1 MRRPNPGTLSDFAA
15 PFADRIEDLD
25 DSGDWWVWRI
35 AHDRRGVERLV
46 ARQKAL
52 GYGSAW
58 SRHGQ
63 VGVLKV
69 QVD

>member
-15 PFADRIEDLD
+15 PFGDRIDGPEA
-25 DSGDWWVWRI
+25 SGDWWVWRVV
-35 AHDRRGVERLV
+35 HDRRGVDRLV

-58 SRHGQ
+58 SRHDQ
-63 VGVLKV
+63 IGVLKV